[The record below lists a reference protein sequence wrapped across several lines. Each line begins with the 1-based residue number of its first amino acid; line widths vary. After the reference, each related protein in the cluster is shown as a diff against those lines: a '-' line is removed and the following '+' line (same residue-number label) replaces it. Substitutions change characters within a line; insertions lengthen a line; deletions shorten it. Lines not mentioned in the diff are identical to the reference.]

1 MQTPKEIML
10 ELLKPDGHPERQ
22 LKQYEAL
29 NFNMFDPASR
39 MMRSGIGRGNTGVN
53 PWGVTISWPE
63 WAPGPMP
70 VTTEELKVVKDIT
83 AWKDSVKLPQIEKN
97 AGFDYEL
104 LEMIRDLD
112 QESLQLLSET
122 GQCGLERLK
131 DRIYC
136 LDEALVKRTAEWELA
151 RRKGREACGPDR
163 LMCAF
168 MGTGIFEQL
177 HYLMGFEDTLTN
189 LYDYPDEIH
198 ELIEA
203 ILSVRLEYARLLMD
217 GLKPDVLFTH
227 DDWGTKDALF
237 MNPEM
242 WREFFKEPYARF
254 YGEARKRGII
264 AVHHADSYCAPIIG
278 DMVDVGIQV
287 WQGVLP
293 ENDIPAMQA
302 ETKGRLVYM
311 GGLGAAIDRAD
322 STEEEI
328 RGYTRNILE
337 TCCPGGHF
345 IPCITYGLPGSVF
358 PHVDPVLNDEIDRYN
373 SRVHLPKV
381 VHFKTVRRKLD
392 DAAKGDEGAA
402 AVSAGM
408 PSKPANA
415 EDPGISGLEEAMAS
429 VENAV
434 YRGQKKKLLAAIDA
448 ALKLGAD
455 ANTIISGPLVSGMEK
470 IGLDFSAGRAF
481 VPEML
486 ISAKCMDAA
495 TEKLKPL
502 MHSDKTASGRVCLGT
517 VQGDMHDIGQK
528 LVKIMMEGAGLT
540 VYDLGV
546 DTPAEKFID
555 TAIEND
561 CQIIALSSLLTTSM
575 PHMLDVVELAKER
588 GIRDR
593 VKIMI
598 GGAPVTQEYC
608 DQIGADAYT
617 KDAAAAARLAV
628 QILSE

>member
-1 MQTPKEIML
+1 MQSPKEIFL

-29 NFNMFDPASR
+29 SFNMLDPASR
-39 MMRSGIGRGNTGVN
+39 FMRGGIGRGMTGVN

-70 VTTEELKVVKDIT
+70 VTTEEKKVIKDVTHWRDAVEPPKI
-83 AWKDSVKLPQIEKN
+83 AEN
-97 AGFDYEL
+97 AGFDYEKL
-104 LEMIRDLD
+104 
-112 QESLQLLSET
+112 
-122 GQCGLERLK
+122 
-131 DRIYC
+131 
-136 LDEALVKRTAEWELA
+136 EALRDAPQEELQALSDSGSIEADWELA
-151 RRKGREACGPDR
+151 RRKGRENCGQDR

-177 HYLMGFEDTLTN
+177 HYFMGFEDTLTN
-189 LYDYPDEIH
+189 FYEHPEEMH
-198 ELIEA
+198 QLIET

-237 MNPEM
+237 MKPEM

-264 AVHHADSYCAPIIG
+264 AVHHADSFCAPIIN
-278 DMVDVGIQV
+278 DMVEIGIQV

-311 GGLGAAIDRAD
+311 GGMGAAIDRGD

-328 RGYTRNILE
+328 REYARNILE
-337 TCCPGGHF
+337 SCCPGGHF

-358 PHVDPVLNDEIDRYN
+358 PHVDPVLNDEIDKYN
-373 SRVHLPKV
+373 ARVHLPKV
-381 VHFKTVRRKLD
+381 VHFKTVKRKLD
-392 DAAKGDEGAA
+392 AADTGSSGAA
-402 AVSAGM
+402 ASTATSPESAQAG
-408 PSKPANA
+408 PDGPETIESLFVT
-415 EDPGISGLEEAMAS
+415 I
-429 VENAV
+429 ENAV
-434 YRGQKKKLLAAIDA
+434 FRGQRKRLLAAIES
-448 ALKLGAD
+448 ALELGAD
-455 ANTIISGPLVSGMEK
+455 AGDIISGPLVKGMDR
-470 IGLDFSAGRAF
+470 IGIEFSAGRAF

-495 TEKLKPL
+495 TSRLKPL
-502 MHSDKTASGRVCLGT
+502 MTSDSKASGRVCIGT
-517 VQGDMHDIGQK
+517 VKGDMHDIGQK
-528 LVKIMMEGAGLT
+528 LVSIMMEGAGLT
-540 VYDLGV
+540 VFDLGV
-546 DTPAEKFID
+546 DVPSEKFISA
-555 TAIEND
+555 AIEND

-575 PHMLDVVELAKER
+575 PNMAEVVRLAEEA
-588 GIRDR
+588 GIRDK

-608 DQIGADAYT
+608 DQIGADCYT
-617 KDAAAAARLAV
+617 SDAAAAARKAV
-628 QILSE
+628 EMLSH